1 MAKKTTYTKELINEL
16 INLYD
21 KGYSAKEIGEKL
33 DLDPST
39 IIKHL
44 KENGIKIRKTKV
56 TQGMID
62 RVCKEYQDGLSQEK
76 VAKNNKTSPVTVR
89 RILKNNGIPI
99 RKQEEWLRHY
109 DLNQEYFDVIDT
121 QNKAYFLGFM
131 YADGNVSK
139 SNNAIQIALQARDLH
154 ILESFK
160 RELGCVDKP
169 LYLVERS
176 KKNKN
181 HSDIYGLMIKS
192 EHMHDSL
199 CKLGI
204 IPQKTHIIKYPFF
217 ISKDLQKHFIR
228 GAMDGDG
235 CIHAT
240 NLSNEKE
247 IRSVDICGT
256 YDFCNGLKEVI
267 EGNLGIHCS
276 LILSNK
282 TSNIYKMT
290 ISGRNQSTKFLD
302 WIYEDAELYLYRK
315 YETYLSKYKSKIA

>member
-1 MAKKTTYTKELINEL
+1 MAKKTTYTKELINKL
-16 INLYD
+16 IDLYD

-33 DLDPST
+33 ELDPST

-44 KENGIKIRKTKV
+44 KENGIKIRKTKN

-62 RVCKEYQDGLSQEK
+62 RVCKEYQEGLSQME

-99 RKQEEWLRHY
+99 RKQEEWLRKY

-121 QNKAYFLGFM
+121 QNKAYFLGFL

-139 SNNAIQIALQARDLH
+139 SNNAIQIGLESRDLH

-160 RELGCVDKP
+160 KELGCINKP
-169 LYLVERS
+169 LSFDQRS
-176 KKNKN
+176 KNNPKHKDVF
-181 HSDIYGLMIKS
+181 SLCIKS
-192 EHMHDSL
+192 EHMHDAL
-199 CKLGI
+199 CNLGVV
-204 IPQKTHIIKYPFF
+204 PRKSHIVKYPYF
-217 ISKDLQKHFIR
+217 IPDNLQKHFIR

-240 NLSNEKE
+240 NWSNEKE

-256 YDFCNGLKEVI
+256 YDFCIGLKQII
-267 EGNLGIHCS
+267 ECNLDIHCS

-315 YETYLSKYKSKIA
+315 YETYLSKYKSKTA